1 MVAVVETARTEEE
14 YLGFQRETDD
24 DIYDEGADGDDHED
38 DEDWYVGIIKH
49 YIFAIPN
56 KFVAKI

>member
-1 MVAVVETARTEEE
+1 MVVVVETARTEEE

-38 DEDWYVGIIKH
+38 DED
-49 YIFAIPN
+49 
-56 KFVAKI
+56 